1 MAEAEFLGAR
11 LDKDTIRM
19 VEDTAKEER
28 VDKTKALK
36 ELIIIGRKQLL
47 LQKNLSL
54 YQQGKCS
61 LDKAAEA
68 AHVPLVEMMDEATKA
83 GILST
88 ETIEEYRESLKLL
101 LDRD

>member
-1 MAEAEFLGAR
+1 MTEAEFLGAR
-11 LDKDTIRM
+11 LDKETIRM

-47 LQKNLSL
+47 IQKNLEL
-54 YQQGKCS
+54 YQQGSCS
-61 LDKAAEA
+61 LDKAAAA
-68 AHVPLVEMMDEATKA
+68 AHIPFIEMMNEATKA

-101 LDRD
+101 LE

>member
-1 MAEAEFLGAR
+1 MTEAEFLGAR

-36 ELIIIGRKQLL
+36 ELISIGRKQLL
-47 LQKNLSL
+47 LQKNLVL
-54 YQQGKCS
+54 YRQGKCS

-68 AHVPLVEMMDEATKA
+68 VHIPLVEMIDEAAKV

-101 LDRD
+101 LDSE